1 MGELAQFAP
10 NSEPPLSASL
20 TLSIVLFIAVVNS
33 PLRREAVRKAG
44 ASSVVTWVGVIALAW
59 FSRPLLDQL
68 DVSAPNWRI
77 ATGFVLVAAAIVDVF
92 GRRVEPVLFR
102 PELGALALQTGR
114 DHGVVAAAIAGAIGL
129 LTLVV
134 WRRESKALGRAVALA
149 QIALAVLL
157 LLDGVFAL

>member
-10 NSEPPLSASL
+10 NSNPPLTASVW
-20 TLSIVLFIAVVNS
+20 LSIALFVTVVNS

-44 ASSVVTWVGVIALAW
+44 ASSIVTWVGVIVLAW
-59 FSRPLLDQL
+59 FSGPLLDRL

-77 ATGFVLVAAAIVDVF
+77 ATGFVLVAGAIIDLV
-92 GRRVEPVLFR
+92 GKRVEPLLFR

-114 DHGVVAAAIAGAIGL
+114 DHGVLAAALAAAIGL

-134 WRRESKALGRAVALA
+134 WRHESKALGRAVALA
-149 QIALAVLL
+149 QVGLAILL
-157 LLDGVFAL
+157 VLDGVFAL